1 MNAIASAPVPVRR
14 WLAFAAVSLA
24 VATMLG
30 AFGTHALKPV
40 LPPARFE
47 SFETG
52 VTYQFFQTLGLFLL
66 TLVRAQHDTALR
78 RWSAR
83 LLVAGLALFCGSIYA
98 LTFGAPRWFGMVA
111 PLGGSAFML
120 AWLLFA
126 VSMLRERRSP
136 DAA

>member
-1 MNAIASAPVPVRR
+1 MNAAAVDAVPVNR
-14 WLAFAAVSLA
+14 WFAFVALSLA
-24 VATMLG
+24 LATMLG

-40 LPPARFE
+40 LPAARFE

-52 VTYQFFQTLGLFLL
+52 VAYQFFQTLGLFLL
-66 TLVRAQHDTALR
+66 TLVRARHDTVMR

-83 LLVAGLALFCGSIYA
+83 LLVVGLALFCGSIYA

-111 PLGGSAFML
+111 PLGGSSFML

-126 VSMLRERRSP
+126 VSLLRDPDSP
-136 DAA
+136 YRP